1 MATPPMTPEAPQAP
15 AEPLRVGLFGT
26 GPWAARVH
34 GPALAAHP
42 DVELTG
48 VWGRRPEAAGELATE
63 LATRA
68 YREVDALIA
77 DVDVAAFALPPDVQA
92 HIAARAAR
100 AGRHL
105 LLDKPVATDVAV
117 ARDLVDAAASVA
129 SVVFFTLRFS
139 AASGPWLAEQ
149 VAADGWFTGRAEW
162 LGSIFAPDT
171 TSPYP
176 ASPWR
181 HEKGALWDVG
191 PHALSLLVPAL
202 GDVTS
207 VTAAR
212 GPLDTTHLLLRHH
225 SGASSVATLS
235 LTAPEKAGGVT
246 VELRGASGVATLPE
260 VWGEGPV
267 DAYARAV
274 DALLTAARTGI
285 PHACD
290 VRFGLRVT
298 EILAVAEGL
307 LG

>member
-1 MATPPMTPEAPQAP
+1 MATPPMTPEAPA
-15 AEPLRVGLFGT
+15 APLRVGLFGT

-42 DVELTG
+42 DVELIG

-68 YREVDALIA
+68 YTEADALIA

-92 HIAARAAR
+92 DIAARAAR

-117 ARDLVDAAASVA
+117 ARDLADAAASVA

-149 VAADGWFTGRAEW
+149 AAVDGWFTGRAEW
-162 LGSIFAPDT
+162 LGSIFAPDA

-181 HEKGALWDVG
+181 QEKGALWDVG

-202 GDVTS
+202 GDVTA

-274 DALLTAARTGI
+274 DALLTAARTGV

-298 EILAVAEGL
+298 EILAVAESSL
-307 LG
+307 S